1 MTPHTPPPVH
11 RAAPT
16 RGESSLG
23 TLIALLLATLV
34 PIALGAY
41 ALGWRP
47 PSLPLVPQVLALFG
61 RASPT
66 DVAPSDAAGWAIPGG
81 WFFARGPGAESGMAT
96 GFAVT
101 DAESLGFWR
110 VHQE

>member
-11 RAAPT
+11 RAAPA

-23 TLIALLLATLV
+23 TLIALLLATVV

-47 PSLPLVPQVLALFG
+47 PTLPLVPQVMALFG
-61 RASPT
+61 RAAPT
-66 DVAPSDAAGWAIPGG
+66 NPPPADAAGWALPGG
-81 WFFARGPGAESGMAT
+81 WFFARGVGVESAAAA
-96 GFAVT
+96 GFAV
-101 DAESLGFWR
+101 
-110 VHQE
+110 